1 MQALHINGNDLTL
14 EAVREVAQPDVRRPV
29 LLDPDAREAV
39 NRARAVVDTL
49 VANNRISYAITT
61 GVGKLS
67 DVHIVGDQVRELQ
80 INLVRSHAVG
90 VGEPLSIPDTRAMM
104 LLRANSLAKGNSG
117 IRGIS
122 IDTICEMLN
131 RGVTPMV
138 PSQGSVGASG
148 DLAPLAHL
156 ALALIG
162 EGECLDEKGGRI
174 PSAEALKRAQIKP
187 LVLEAKE
194 AVSLINGTQAMLAIG
209 ILMVL
214 AAETLVDTADV
225 IGAMACD
232 ALKGTN
238 VAFDERIQ
246 KARPHAGQIRT
257 AANLRRLLEQSQI
270 RDSHRDCGRVQ
281 DAYSLR
287 CIPQVHGA
295 VRDTLAHCRSVF
307 ETETNSAVDNPLVFV
322 KNPKAMDGEG
332 DVLSGGNFHGEPLA
346 FALDFLAIAL
356 SALAGISERRLERMV
371 NPALSEGLPPFL
383 APGAGMNSGFMMPQ
397 VTAAALVSENKVLSH
412 PASVD
417 SITTSGNKEDFV
429 SMGMTAA
436 SKLKRVVE
444 NTRNTLAIEAMAAA
458 QAIDFL
464 APLKTSKPLQQAHA
478 AIRAVCATMEKDR
491 VMYRGFRTHCEFDC
505 ERQAGRRSALN
516 ILTKICPLEICH
528 HDHELAEG
536 KGPATRFSPT
546 PRCLMRSRRERI
558 AVYSHPL
565 SALDSPRFNASP
577 PRGAPE
583 LSAFSP

>member
-1 MQALHINGNDLTL
+1 MNALHINGNDLTL
-14 EAVREVAQPDVRRPV
+14 EAVREVAIEKRPV

-49 VANNRISYAITT
+49 VANNKISYAITT

-67 DVHIVGDQVRELQ
+67 DVHIVGEQVHELQ
-80 INLVRSHAVG
+80 VNLVRSHAVG
-90 VGEPLSIPDTRAMM
+90 VGTPLAISDVRAMM

-117 IRGIS
+117 VRAIV

-162 EGECLDEKGGRI
+162 EGECLNEAEKGGCI
-174 PSAEALKRAQIKP
+174 PSAEALQRAQIKP
-187 LVLEAKE
+187 LELEAKE
-194 AVSLINGTQAMLAIG
+194 AVSMINGTQAMLAVG
-209 ILMVL
+209 TLMLL
-214 AAETLVDTADV
+214 AAETLADTADV
-225 IGAMACD
+225 IGAMTCD
-232 ALKGTN
+232 ALKGTI

-246 KARPHAGQIRT
+246 QARPHAGQIKT
-257 AANLRRLLEQSQI
+257 AANLRRLLVPSEI
-270 RDSHRDCGRVQ
+270 RNSHADCGRVQ

-287 CIPQVHGA
+287 CMPQVHGA
-295 VRDTLAHCRSVF
+295 VRDTLAHCRAVF
-307 ETETNSAVDNPLVFV
+307 ETEMNSAVDNPLVFV
-322 KNPKAMDGEG
+322 KNPKAMNDDGEG
-332 DVLSGGNFHGEPLA
+332 DVISGGNFHGEPLA

-383 APGAGMNSGFMMPQ
+383 AAGAGMNSGFMMPQ
-397 VTAAALVSENKVLSH
+397 VTAAALVSENKVLAH

-436 SKLKRVVE
+436 NKLKRVVE

-458 QAIDFL
+458 QALDFL

-478 AIRAVCATMEKDR
+478 AIREVCATMEKDR
-491 VMYRGFRTHCEFDC
+491 VMYRDF
-505 ERQAGRRSALN
+505 A
-516 ILTKICPLEICH
+516 
-528 HDHELAEG
+528 
-536 KGPATRFSPT
+536 
-546 PRCLMRSRRERI
+546 RI
-558 AVYSHPL
+558 AEL
-565 SALDSPRFNASP
+565 IASGKLAVTV
-577 PRGAPE
+577 R
-583 LSAFSP
+583 

>member
-1 MQALHINGNDLTL
+1 MKALRINGHDLTL

-39 NRARAVVDTL
+39 NRARAVVDAL
-49 VANNRISYAITT
+49 VANNKISYGITT

-67 DVHIVGDQVRELQ
+67 DVHIAGDQIRELQ
-80 INLVRSHAVG
+80 VNLVRSHAVG
-90 VGEPLSIPDTRAMM
+90 AGTPLSIPDTRAMM

-117 IRGIS
+117 VRAVV

-162 EGECLDEKGGRI
+162 EGECFDEDEKGARTA
-174 PSAEALKRAQIKP
+174 SAEALKRAQIKP
-187 LVLEAKE
+187 LALEAKE

-209 ILMVL
+209 TLALL

-232 ALKGTN
+232 ALMGTI

-246 KARPHAGQIRT
+246 KARPHAGQTKT
-257 AANLRRLLEQSQI
+257 AANLRRLLESSEI
-270 RDSHRDCGRVQ
+270 RDSHRECGRVQ

-295 VRDTLAHCRSVF
+295 VRDTLAHCRAVF

-322 KNPKAMDGEG
+322 KNPKASDGDGDGDGEG
-332 DVLSGGNFHGEPLA
+332 DVISGGNFHGEPLA

-397 VTAAALVSENKVLSH
+397 VTAAALVSENKVLAH

-436 SKLKRVVE
+436 NKLKKVVE

-491 VMYRGFRTHCEFDC
+491 AMYQDFARIADLIASG
-505 ERQAGRRSALN
+505 
-516 ILTKICPLEICH
+516 K
-528 HDHELAEG
+528 LAEVV
-536 KGPATRFSPT
+536 R
-546 PRCLMRSRRERI
+546 
-558 AVYSHPL
+558 
-565 SALDSPRFNASP
+565 
-577 PRGAPE
+577 
-583 LSAFSP
+583 

>member
-1 MQALHINGNDLTL
+1 MHINGNDLTL
-14 EAVREVAQPDVRRPV
+14 EAVREVADLNARRPV

-39 NRARAVVDTL
+39 DRARAVVDTL
-49 VANNRISYAITT
+49 VANNKISYAITT

-67 DVHIVGDQVRELQ
+67 DVRIAGEQIRELQ
-80 INLVRSHAVG
+80 VNLVRSHAVG
-90 VGEPLSIPDTRAMM
+90 VGEPLAISETRAMM
-104 LLRANSLAKGNSG
+104 LLRANSLAKGHSG
-117 IRGIS
+117 VRAVI

-131 RGVTPMV
+131 RGVTPFV

-162 EGECLDEKGGRI
+162 EGECFDDKSVRI
-174 PSAEALKRAQIKP
+174 SSTEALKRAQIKP

-194 AVSLINGTQAMLAIG
+194 AVSLINGTQAMLAVG
-209 ILMVL
+209 TLSVL
-214 AAETLVDTADV
+214 AAETLVDSADV

-232 ALKGTN
+232 ALKGTD
-238 VAFDERIQ
+238 VAYDERIH
-246 KARPHAGQIRT
+246 KARPHAGQTRT
-257 AANLRRLLEQSQI
+257 AANLRRLLEGSQI

-295 VRDTLAHCRSVF
+295 VRDTLAHCRAVF
-307 ETETNSAVDNPLVFV
+307 EIEMNSAVDNPLVFV
-322 KNPKAMDGEG
+322 KNPKLADGEG

-356 SALAGISERRLERMV
+356 SALAGISERRLERLV

-383 APGAGMNSGFMMPQ
+383 APGAGLNSGFMMPQ
-397 VTAAALVSENKVLSH
+397 VTAAALVSENKVLAH

-417 SITTSGNKEDFV
+417 SITTSGNKEDYV

-436 SKLKRVVE
+436 IKLKKIVE

-464 APLKTSKPLQQAHA
+464 APLKTSKPLQHAHA
-478 AIRAVCATMEKDR
+478 AIRAVCATMDRDR
-491 VMYRGFRTHCEFDC
+491 VMYQDFARI
-505 ERQAGRRSALN
+505 A
-516 ILTKICPLEICH
+516 
-528 HDHELAEG
+528 ELIAEG
-536 KGPATRFSPT
+536 KVA
-546 PRCLMRSRRERI
+546 E
-558 AVYSHPL
+558 AV
-565 SALDSPRFNASP
+565 R
-577 PRGAPE
+577 
-583 LSAFSP
+583 